1 MFSHCISGKFLTNK
15 RFMRE
20 IFSQEA
26 LEDGK
31 KSSFSPFLSYFS
43 SLRIMRAICLL
54 PLLAATLPLL
64 AQESASADAAKTAAH
79 AIPAECKNLAKVQDI
94 DDALFQMYSNLDS
107 QCLFDIPAA
116 TLEAIWG
123 IPVLDNV
130 DIADEDRGAFNKH
143 YWDLQENAKTLFVGK
158 IRLYGMNMPEVIQLY
173 ILPTKAYIP
182 HRKAGIFFDS
192 VVEGRYPPGLPAA
205 QVKKVEPYYIPP
217 REPPI
222 GGERIDPDPPAQSVY
237 EPWSYSYWIN
247 KDNDPDMPIL
257 VFKFTTDTLPRNAAL
272 YSKAKIL
279 NELK

>member
-1 MFSHCISGKFLTNK
+1 MPSTPMVAWWI
-15 RFMRE
+15 
-20 IFSQEA
+20 A
-26 LEDGK
+26 
-31 KSSFSPFLSYFS
+31 
-43 SLRIMRAICLL
+43 
-54 PLLAATLPLL
+54 
-64 AQESASADAAKTAAH
+64 
-79 AIPAECKNLAKVQDI
+79 NLMI
-94 DDALFQMYSNLDS
+94 NDALFQMYSNLDS

-143 YWDLQENAKTLFVGK
+143 YWDLQENAKTLFASRG
-158 IRLYGMNMPEVIQLY
+158 RLYGSKMPDVKDLY

-247 KDNDPDMPIL
+247 KDNDPDMLIM
-257 VFKFTTDTLPRNAAL
+257 VFKFTTNTLPSN
-272 YSKAKIL
+272 YSIYNKAKIL
-279 NELK
+279 DNLN

>member
-1 MFSHCISGKFLTNK
+1 MHYTTIKFLTTK
-15 RFMRE
+15 RFKRE
-20 IFSQEA
+20 NFSHRA
-26 LEDGK
+26 LTNGK
-31 KSSFSPFLSYFS
+31 KPLFSPFLSLFS
-43 SLRIMRAICLL
+43 SLHTMHALCLL
-54 PLLAATLPLL
+54 PLLAVAFPLL

-143 YWDLQENAKTLFVGK
+143 YWDLQENAKTLFASRG
-158 IRLYGMNMPEVIQLY
+158 RLHGSRMPEVIQLY
-173 ILPTKAYIP
+173 IVPTKAYIP

-205 QVKKVEPYYIPP
+205 QVKRVEPRYIPP
-217 REPPI
+217 REPPV
-222 GGERIDPDPPAQSVY
+222 GGEWIDPDPPAQSVY

-257 VFKFTTDTLPRNAAL
+257 VFRFHTKTLPSHVAL
-272 YSKAKIL
+272 YSEAKIL
-279 NELK
+279 EILK